1 MASTDNDLVRILI
14 VDDNPAKRLS
24 LISILEQ
31 NEGLELVEAGSASE
45 ALRHLLHEGF
55 AAILLDIHMP
65 DMDGFALAELIRQ
78 RDKIRHTPILFITGV
93 HTSEIDRSRGYAL
106 GAVDYLFLPV
116 VPEFLRA
123 KVSVFADL
131 FRLRQA
137 IANQAHQMEI
147 TKNQLELE
155 VEERRRAEEAIAALN
170 QTLEER
176 AAQLESTNREI
187 EAFAYSVSHD
197 LRTPLRHIEGFSQIL
212 TESSAGKLDEESQ
225 DALVNIE
232 ASVRRMSE
240 LIDDLLYLSRVSTS
254 AMNCQEVNISALC
267 HEIAQSLQR
276 SQPDRP
282 TKFVIQSAITTLG
295 DERLLRVALE
305 NLFGNAWK
313 FSSRQAKARIEFG
326 CQESVYYVRDNGVGF
341 DMAYSSKLF
350 TPFERLHSDDEFPG
364 TGIGLATVQ
373 RIIHRHG
380 GRIWAESSV
389 GKGTCFYFTL
399 AQRERA
405 ND

>member
-1 MASTDNDLVRILI
+1 
-14 VDDNPAKRLS
+14 
-24 LISILEQ
+24 
-31 NEGLELVEAGSASE
+31 
-45 ALRHLLHEGF
+45 
-55 AAILLDIHMP
+55 
-65 DMDGFALAELIRQ
+65 LAELIRQ
-78 RDKIRHTPILFITGV
+78 REKIRHTPILFITGV

-137 IANQAHQMEI
+137 IANQARQMEL
-147 TKNQLELE
+147 TKNQLEKE
-155 VEERRRAEEAIAALN
+155 VEERRRAEQSIADLNHAL
-170 QTLEER
+170 EDR

-212 TESSAGKLDEESQ
+212 SESSIGKLDEESL
-225 DALVNIE
+225 DALEQIGT
-232 ASVRRMSE
+232 SVKRMGE
-240 LIDDLLYLSRVSTS
+240 LIEDLLYLSRVATS
-254 AMNCQEVNISALC
+254 AMNCREVNVSRLC
-267 HEIAQSLQR
+267 HEIAQPLQH

-282 TKFVIQSAITTLG
+282 TKVVIQDGIIVQG

-305 NLFGNAWK
+305 NLIGNAWK

-326 CQESVYYVRDNGVGF
+326 CQDNVYFVRDNGVGF

-364 TGIGLATVQ
+364 SGIGLATVQ

-389 GKGTCFYFTL
+389 GKGSCFYFTL
-399 AQRERA
+399 AQREHA
-405 ND
+405 NE